1 MCILEKIP
9 LLVSLHRANL
19 TLKNPDFRVRKPGLI
34 KKADRRA
41 VSGER
46 ATFPVIRWVRSLGRL
61 RYPLDG
67 T

>member
-1 MCILEKIP
+1 MNENQGC
-9 LLVSLHRANL
+9 
-19 TLKNPDFRVRKPGLI
+19 
-34 KKADRRA
+34 KKKDDRRA

-46 ATFPVIRWVRSLGRL
+46 ATFPVIRWVRSLGGL

>member
-1 MCILEKIP
+1 MNE
-9 LLVSLHRANL
+9 NQ
-19 TLKNPDFRVRKPGLI
+19 GLQ
-34 KKADRRA
+34 KKDDRRA

-46 ATFPVIRWVRSLGRL
+46 ATFPVIRWVRSLGGL

>member
-1 MCILEKIP
+1 MRKNQGLYQKIYR
-9 LLVSLHRANL
+9 H
-19 TLKNPDFRVRKPGLI
+19 
-34 KKADRRA
+34 A
-41 VSGER
+41 VSGRR

>member
-1 MCILEKIP
+1 MCILEKFP
-9 LLVSLHRANL
+9 YQCHYTEQ
-19 TLKNPDFRVRKPGLI
+19 TLPSKNPDFRIRKPGLI
-34 KKADRRA
+34 KKNDRRA